1 MKTLKSA
8 LAAVAIFGFV
18 LTPGTSY
25 ADDPVTD
32 TVQGVGCAVV
42 TIVTLPIK
50 IITGG
55 QPGCQ

>member
-18 LTPGTSY
+18 LAPGVSY
-25 ADDPVTD
+25 ADPVTD

-55 QPGCQ
+55 EPGCQ